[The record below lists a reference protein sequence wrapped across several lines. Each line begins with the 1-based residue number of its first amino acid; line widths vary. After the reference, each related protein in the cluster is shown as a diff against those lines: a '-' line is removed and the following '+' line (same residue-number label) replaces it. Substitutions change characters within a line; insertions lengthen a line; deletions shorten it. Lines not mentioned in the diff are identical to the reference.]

1 MFLFASSLTPWL
13 GFVGLVATVVVAT
26 QVEDAVVALTVVV
39 VVLTIYLVVTEP
51 KQRFEQRGLFWRYLA
66 DAVYEAAHNLEH
78 IAKVFTAA
86 GQLQRWPD
94 FHLRAAG
101 RLLDPPFN
109 DYVLRL
115 APSLWPHLDHIVRND
130 VQLQRYPFTP
140 EGAHNAE
147 DVLAHFVEH
156 CLRFIIA
163 AGRASEWNAGPHV
176 IAVIEH
182 LGCPELTRL
191 ALAGD
196 DERFHI
202 RISQE
207 LARWNLA
214 ERKYGLSGTE
224 QAVYWFGDEKDPRAL
239 LYAFRKLSDPPPR
252 PGFAKS
258 VIQV

>member
-1 MFLFASSLTPWL
+1 VFLFASSLTPWL

-66 DAVYEAAHNLEH
+66 DAVYEAA
-78 IAKVFTAA
+78 
-86 GQLQRWPD
+86 P
-94 FHLRAAG
+94 
-101 RLLDPPFN
+101 
-109 DYVLRL
+109 
-115 APSLWPHLDHIVRND
+115 
-130 VQLQRYPFTP
+130 
-140 EGAHNAE
+140 
-147 DVLAHFVEH
+147 HFVEH

-202 RISQE
+202 RISRE
-207 LARWNLA
+207 CARENLA

-224 QAVYWFGDEKDPRAL
+224 QAVYWFGDENDPRAL